1 MSELKSEKELKEYMG
16 SNNFHRIEHPGLH
29 PEWVMETEDLHKQED
44 LWKNREIHY
53 NFDDFSTIV
62 FHKDG
67 QEWRFPLNKFFD
79 KLMRWMEEDNG

>member
-16 SNNFHRIEHPGLH
+16 SNNFHGIEHPGLH
-29 PEWVMETEDLHKQED
+29 PEWVMKVKDQANLEM
-44 LWKNREIHY
+44 NREIHY

-62 FHKDG
+62 LHRDG